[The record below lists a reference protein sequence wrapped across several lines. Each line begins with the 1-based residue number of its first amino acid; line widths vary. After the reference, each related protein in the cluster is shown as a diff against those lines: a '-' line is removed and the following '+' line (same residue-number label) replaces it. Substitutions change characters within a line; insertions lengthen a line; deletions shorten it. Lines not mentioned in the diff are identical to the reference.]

1 MESMLIIKKKI
12 NKRNSQVCKAGRAQQ
27 EDAQENMEKA
37 KGLSFK
43 NQKKVCRAQKNARV
57 RIQEPKNSQRSY
69 TAGI

>member
-12 NKRNSQVCKAGRAQQ
+12 NKRRPQVCKAGRAQQ

-43 NQKKVCRAQKNARV
+43 NQKKVGRAQKNARV
-57 RIQEPKNSQRSY
+57 RIQEPKNSQRAY